1 MKILAIIAFLLF
13 TMSCYSQITAIAI
26 KENEKEKPMEV
37 MKYDS
42 LESLNYKNAPLH
54 EYGR

>member
-13 TMSCYSQITAIAI
+13 TMNCYSQITAIAI